1 MLKLAYRGLL
11 EKKIRFTLT
20 ALAVVIGVTFVV
32 GVFGLTDSLRSSFND
47 LAVKLTSGTDL
58 TIRKAQN
65 IGDDIDRES
74 IPETIAAEAAQIP
87 GVGEVIPQIA
97 AFNVVITN
105 DAGEPIQPNGP
116 PALGFSF
123 APNQFFIVNNTA
135 DTVASATNNSPTND
149 SAADTTAADTVDSP
163 VNTTAT
169 SRRPLRPNEFAVDTT
184 TAADNDLKLGN
195 VYKISGPRTVQDFL
209 LVGLFNFGSP
219 DNNSSLGQTMT
230 AFSLATAQDFLGFH
244 SSFLTIDIL
253 LEPSASPE
261 NVKKLLELQ
270 LGSEYEVI
278 TREEATAE
286 QTAEFNEFID
296 IFGVVLLVFAFITVF
311 VSAFII
317 NNTFQIVL
325 GQRVREIGL
334 WRAIGA
340 TPRQVSVVIIAES
353 ILVGVFSTLIG
364 TPLGLGMTF
373 LMRELMRRFG
383 FALPTGDVQLHPR
396 TVMFAVLVGLGVT
409 VSASVIPAW
418 RARSIPPIAALGH
431 GLSVAQSS
439 IPRKSLTLGTALSLT
454 GLLSIIIGMFTDL
467 STQLT
472 LMLIGFG
479 APLAFIGVN
488 VLSQT
493 FAEPAVG
500 ILGFPI
506 RKWFKVSGRLA
517 SRNTTRDPRR
527 TASTAGAMMI
537 GLTLMGVSSVVG
549 TSVQHTFIELL
560 EENVTADYFVES
572 AENSFDPTSGFPE
585 QIADDLAQLPQ
596 IESVVSYRFAPDS
609 AQISTST
616 QTSDRTQNPA
626 RAQTSALNSTQI
638 PDRAQ
643 TPTLN
648 PPGITVNLLA
658 TELNLVANHID
669 GDIISGELTSVDP
682 RTSSALH
689 VDIADELGVSTGDI
703 VSFTFPDDT
712 TESLTVAAIYA
723 DSTVYGDS
731 IIDVVLWDEHFTR
744 RSVSFVSANLVEWD
758 PQQSAAANYEN
769 YDGWLA
775 GSREAVE
782 EVLVQYP
789 SATAR
794 NREEFRENRVSQL
807 NSFLLVIT
815 VFLALSLVI
824 AVVGI
829 TNTLALSVFERTRE
843 IGVLRSVGMTRKQL
857 RRVIRLEAIIIAVFG
872 ALLGVSLG
880 VALGVVATTAIP
892 ATILSTIHIP
902 IGRLL
907 VYVAISAVAGILAA
921 IIPSYRASSM
931 KVLDAIAQGSPN

>member
-1 MLKLAYRGLL
+1 MFKLAYRGLL

-20 ALAVVIGVTFVV
+20 ALAVVLGVTFVV

-58 TIRKAQN
+58 TIRKAQR
-65 IGDDIDRES
+65 IGDDIDRAS

-87 GVGEVIPQIA
+87 GVDEVIPQIA
-97 AFNVVITN
+97 AFNVVIIN

-123 APNQFFIVNNTA
+123 APNQFFIVDN
-135 DTVASATNNSPTND
+135 
-149 SAADTTAADTVDSP
+149 AADTSGNAA
-163 VNTTAT
+163 NTTDSTAHDNTSDISDSAT
-169 SRRPLRPNEFAVDTT
+169 SRRPLHPNEFAVDTT
-184 TAADNDLKLGN
+184 TAADNNLKLGN

-219 DNNSSLGQTMT
+219 DSNSSLGQTMT

-244 SSFLTIDIL
+244 SSFLTVDIL

-261 NVKKLLELQ
+261 NVKNLLELH
-270 LGSEYEVI
+270 LGSAYEVI
-278 TREEATAE
+278 TREEATDE
-286 QTAEFNEFID
+286 QAAEFNEFID

-340 TPRQVSVVIIAES
+340 TPKQVSVVIIAES
-353 ILVGVFSTLIG
+353 VLVGVFSTLIG

-418 RARSIPPIAALGH
+418 RARRIPPIAALGQ
-431 GLSVAQSS
+431 GLSVLGQGLNTAQSLNS
-439 IPRKSLTLGTALSLT
+439 RKSLTLGAALSLT
-454 GLLSIIIGMFTDL
+454 GLFSIIIGMFTDL
-467 STQLT
+467 STQHT
-472 LMLIGFG
+472 LALIGFG
-479 APLAFIGVN
+479 APLSFIGVN
-488 VLSQT
+488 ILSQT
-493 FAEPAVG
+493 FAVPAAS

-506 RKWFKVSGRLA
+506 RKWFKVPGRLA

-549 TSVQHTFIELL
+549 ASVQHTFIELL

-585 QIADDLAQLPQ
+585 KLADDLAQLPQ

-609 AQISTST
+609 AQISTSIQKPT
-616 QTSDRTQNPA
+616 
-626 RAQTSALNSTQI
+626 LNSTQ
-638 PDRAQ
+638 
-643 TPTLN
+643 TLTSTQASKPN
-648 PPGITVNLLA
+648 HSDITVNLLA
-658 TELNLVANHID
+658 TELKLVANHID
-669 GDIISGELTSVDP
+669 GDIMSGEFTSADP
-682 RTSSALH
+682 RTSTALH
-689 VDIADELGVSTGDI
+689 VDIADELGVSTGD
-703 VSFTFPDDT
+703 VVLFTFPDDT
-712 TESLTVAAIYA
+712 TKSLTVAAIYA

-731 IIDVVLWDEHFTR
+731 VIDVLLWDEHFTR
-744 RSVSFVSANLVEWD
+744 KSVSFVSANLVEWD
-758 PQQSAAANYEN
+758 PQQSAADYNTATYKS
-769 YDGWLA
+769 YDEWLA
-775 GSREAVE
+775 SSRDAVE
-782 EVLVQYP
+782 EVLAQYP

-794 NREEFRENRVSQL
+794 NREEFRENRISQL

-843 IGVLRSVGMTRKQL
+843 IGLLRSVGMTRKQL

-892 ATILSTIHIP
+892 ATILSTVHIP
-902 IGRLL
+902 VGRLL
-907 VYVAISAVAGILAA
+907 VYVAVSAVAGVLAA

-931 KVLDAIAQGSPN
+931 KVLDAIAHGNPN